1 MHWPNGCLMIR
12 LDWPTSTAPVC
23 RKCGRN
29 VLKLPVLLEF
39 QQFLSFE
46 KNAHRRL
53 KNCILRLVFGMK
65 ERCYCIRFPLK
76 ASPCSLLCHGAHYL
90 VFAALVQQTLQ
101 PTRRPP
107 QLGPQVAL
115 QAGSWTMA

>member
-53 KNCILRLVFGMK
+53 KKLHTETCFRNEGT
-65 ERCYCIRFPLK
+65 
-76 ASPCSLLCHGAHYL
+76 LLLH
-90 VFAALVQQTLQ
+90 
-101 PTRRPP
+101 
-107 QLGPQVAL
+107 
-115 QAGSWTMA
+115 